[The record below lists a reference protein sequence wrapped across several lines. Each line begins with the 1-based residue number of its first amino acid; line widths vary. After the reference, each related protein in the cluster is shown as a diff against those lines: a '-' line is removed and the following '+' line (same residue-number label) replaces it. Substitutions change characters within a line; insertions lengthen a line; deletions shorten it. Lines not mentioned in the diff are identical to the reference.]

1 MTHRRYVVGLL
12 SPCVQSSLPNVH
24 PITGQKTS
32 SITSSTTLF
41 LPDLLQVRHFPLA
54 NGSGTNS
61 CVLGA
66 VAKGAAG
73 LNQHAG
79 ALGLG
84 SVDASALTNL
94 FTFLAYV
101 IPIFGAIVAD
111 TRWGRFKTIC
121 VGEYFSSAKLDVF

>member
-1 MTHRRYVVGLL
+1 MLTV
-12 SPCVQSSLPNVH
+12 
-24 PITGQKTS
+24 
-32 SITSSTTLF
+32 
-41 LPDLLQVRHFPLA
+41 A
-54 NGSGTNS
+54 
-61 CVLGA
+61 GA
-66 VAKGAAG
+66 VAKGPEG

-101 IPIFGAIVAD
+101 IPIFGGIVAD

-121 VGEYFSSAKLDVF
+121 VGG